1 MTEQEWRDNLKAGD
15 TAIIAS
21 CHNKGFSRKVERTT
35 PEQIIFK
42 SERCGKEFKFW
53 RKTGRIVGDRSGWL
67 VQPEV
72 TT

>member
-1 MTEQEWRDNLKAGD
+1 MTEQEKTWLANLKVGD

-21 CHNKGFSRKVERTT
+21 VHNKGFTRKVERTT

-53 RKTGRIVGDRSGWL
+53 RKNGRIVGEKSGWL
-67 VQPEV
+67 VQP
-72 TT
+72 